1 MAEGVVQRAVDARQA
16 HTEARGLVAV
26 DLQVGLQALVLQVA
40 GHIGKLGQ
48 LLQALQQFWRPDA
61 QGVHIRVLQ
70 AELVLGAGDPVFQ
83 AKVLHRL
90 QIQATA
96 GQLSNLRLQATD
108 HLLGRNIAFFMGLEV
123 DQQPP
128 GVERRV
134 AAIHAN
140 KRRQAGHRRVAQHQV
155 GQLLLALGHG
165 GEGDRLRALADAL
178 NHPGVLLGEQALGHQ
193 HVQQHGEGQGGHGHP
208 QGQGLMAQH
217 HLQGTG
223 IAGDHGVDKL
233 PGATGKPA
241 LLGFRLM
248 TQQLGAEHRRQG
260 QGHHCRNQDGDRQGD
275 GEFAEQPPR
284 DIAHE

>member
-1 MAEGVVQRAVDARQA
+1 MFDLGQGRQAHLTAVSARHIQLLQGLRAKLERRCHFQHHPVLAGLGKDGRDQALAEGVVQRAVDARQA

-70 AELVLGAGDPVFQ
+70 AELVLGAGDAVFQ
-83 AKVLHRL
+83 AEVLHRL

-96 GQLSNLRLQATD
+96 GQLGNLRLQATD

-140 KRRQAGHRRVAQHQV
+140 KRRQAGHRRVA
-155 GQLLLALGHG
+155 
-165 GEGDRLRALADAL
+165 
-178 NHPGVLLGEQALGHQ
+178 
-193 HVQQHGEGQGGHGHP
+193 
-208 QGQGLMAQH
+208 
-217 HLQGTG
+217 
-223 IAGDHGVDKL
+223 
-233 PGATGKPA
+233 
-241 LLGFRLM
+241 
-248 TQQLGAEHRRQG
+248 
-260 QGHHCRNQDGDRQGD
+260 
-275 GEFAEQPPR
+275 
-284 DIAHE
+284 